1 MSQGHG
7 QGAPAA
13 SSKTAGAR
21 YARNLAWALGL
32 TLTYLIAEV
41 IGAFVTGSLALLAD
55 AAHMLTDVGGL
66 GLALLAIR
74 FSARPATPQKTYGYL
89 RAEILSALLNAVV
102 LLVLTIYIL
111 FEAYERFTNP
121 PDVLSWPMLIVAVI
135 GLAVNLVSMR
145 LLSGGSS
152 ASLNV
157 QGAYFEVLSDM
168 LGSLGVIVAA
178 LVIMW
183 TGWTLA
189 DPIIGA
195 LIGLFIVPRTWRLI
209 SQAVHILLEGVPP
222 NVDLR
227 LLETALKE
235 IPGIKAVHDL
245 HVWTITSGLDSM
257 SGHIVVT
264 DMGESPRVLRAVRE
278 TMKDKFGLEHVTVQ
292 IEDEKMRGQEPPSQ
306 I

>member
-1 MSQGHG
+1 M
-7 QGAPAA
+7 
-13 SSKTAGAR
+13 
-21 YARNLAWALGL
+21 
-32 TLTYLIAEV
+32 
-41 IGAFVTGSLALLAD
+41 
-55 AAHMLTDVGGL
+55 
-66 GLALLAIR
+66 
-74 FSARPATPQKTYGYL
+74 
-89 RAEILSALLNAVV
+89 
-102 LLVLTIYIL
+102 LTIYIL

-264 DMGESPRVLRAVRE
+264 TWESRLAFYVPCAKR
-278 TMKDKFGLEHVTVQ
+278 
-292 IEDEKMRGQEPPSQ
+292 
-306 I
+306 

>member
-74 FSARPATPQKTYGYL
+74 FAARPATPQKTYGYL

>member
-1 MSQGHG
+1 MSQGNGH
-7 QGAPAA
+7 GAPAV

-74 FSARPATPQKTYGYL
+74 FAARPATPQKTYGYL

-111 FEAYERFTNP
+111 FEAYERFANP
-121 PDVLSWPMLIVAVI
+121 PDVLSWPMLIVAGI

-222 NVDLR
+222 NVDLG

-235 IPGIKAVHDL
+235 IPGVKAVHDL

-264 DMGESPRVLRAVRE
+264 DMRESPRVLRAVRD

-292 IEDEKMRGQEPPSQ
+292 IEDEKLRGQEPPSH

>member
-1 MSQGHG
+1 MSQGHV

-74 FSARPATPQKTYGYL
+74 FAARPATPQKTYGYL

>member
-74 FSARPATPQKTYGYL
+74 FAARPATPQKTYGYL

-111 FEAYERFTNP
+111 FEAYERFANP

-178 LVIMW
+178 LVIMG